1 MSKLLHRDDVVVFDA
16 LKGFTFT
23 SYFLQYF
30 ISKMYLW
37 RDREWSWEWR
47 VLMTIRFIEIVVRQ
61 GGHKED
67 LSSNIK
73 SL

>member
-61 GGHKED
+61 GGQ
-67 LSSNIK
+67 
-73 SL
+73 